1 MKLRIRG
8 NTLRFRLTQGEVDA
22 LAASGRVEDGVT
34 FGPGARLVYALAT
47 SARAAAPEARLE
59 GARVEVTLPEA
70 AVRAWASTEQVG
82 IEADQAIEGGGS
94 LRLLVE
100 KDFAC
105 LKPRT
110 GEDDEDAFPNPAA
123 HGPGC

>member
-22 LAASGRVEDGVT
+22 LAASGRVEDGTT
-34 FGPGARLVYALAT
+34 FGPGAKLVYALAL
-47 SARAAAPEARLE
+47 RAGIPAPVARLE
-59 GARVEVTLPEA
+59 GARIEVGLPEEA
-70 AVRAWASTEQVG
+70 ARAWASSDQVG
-82 IEADQAIEGGGS
+82 IEAEQAIEGGGT

-110 GEDDEDAFPNPAA
+110 GEDDEDAFPHPEAR
-123 HGPGC
+123 GPGC